1 MEQSNPFFFYTKHLQ
16 GFKLPKGELK
26 MNYEQLQNTGFRKPL
41 FNETVVNR
49 ALTTVLE
56 LTNSLLDSID
66 SYDPKM
72 LGLQGSE
79 IIRLTLALKVN
90 EITDELTLER
100 LTA

>member
-1 MEQSNPFFFYTKHLQ
+1 
-16 GFKLPKGELK
+16 
-26 MNYEQLQNTGFRKPL
+26 MNGQQIYQLGFRKPL

-49 ALTTVLE
+49 ALMTILE
-56 LTNSLLDSID
+56 ISNSLLDSID

-79 IIRLTLALKVN
+79 LIRLTLALKVD
-90 EITDELTLER
+90 EITNELTLER

>member
-1 MEQSNPFFFYTKHLQ
+1 MD
-16 GFKLPKGELK
+16 ELF
-26 MNYEQLQNTGFRKPL
+26 MNGQQIYQLGFRKPL

-49 ALTTVLE
+49 ALMTILE
-56 LTNSLLDSID
+56 ISNSLLDSID

-79 IIRLTLALKVN
+79 LIRLTLALKVD
-90 EITDELTLER
+90 EITNELTLER

>member
-1 MEQSNPFFFYTKHLQ
+1 
-16 GFKLPKGELK
+16 
-26 MNYEQLQNTGFRKPL
+26 MNGQQIYQLGFRKPL

-49 ALTTVLE
+49 ALTTLLE
-56 LTNSLLDSID
+56 ITNNLLDSID

-79 IIRLTLALKVN
+79 LIRLTVALKVD

-100 LTA
+100 LTV

>member
-1 MEQSNPFFFYTKHLQ
+1 MS
-16 GFKLPKGELK
+16 ELK
-26 MNYEQLQNTGFRKPL
+26 MNGQQIYQLGFRKPL

-49 ALTTVLE
+49 ALTTLLE
-56 LTNSLLDSID
+56 ITNNLLDSID

-79 IIRLTLALKVN
+79 LIRLTVALKVD

-100 LTA
+100 LTV